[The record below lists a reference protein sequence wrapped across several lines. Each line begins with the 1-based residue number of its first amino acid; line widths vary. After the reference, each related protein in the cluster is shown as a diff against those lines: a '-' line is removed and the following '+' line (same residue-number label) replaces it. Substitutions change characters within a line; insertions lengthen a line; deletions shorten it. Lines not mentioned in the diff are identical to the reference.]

1 MRMDGPRELDRVDNG
16 QGKPTGS
23 IMSAEPIF
31 DYVVIGAGIAG
42 ASIAYRLS
50 VGGRDRVLVLE
61 REPQPGYHSTGR
73 SAAMFIET
81 YGTPA
86 IRALTR
92 ASRAFYEHPPE
103 GFTEHPLLAPR
114 GVVYIAGEGQR
125 DLLESA
131 LRDLS
136 QDAPATRRIRIDEA
150 LARVPVLRAA
160 SLCGA
165 ILEEDAQ
172 DIDVH
177 ALHQGYL
184 RGLRSCGGVL
194 RAQAELAGAERVGD
208 LWVIALADGH
218 TVRART
224 VVNAAGAWA
233 DAVAALCGA
242 RPVGLVPRRRSAFTF
257 APPDGMDCT
266 RWPAV
271 VGIDESFYFKPDAA
285 RLLGSPA
292 NADPV
297 PPHDVVPEELDI
309 ALGIHRIQEATTLL
323 IRRPHRTWAGLRS
336 FVRDGEFVLGWDD
349 ARDRFFW
356 LAAQGGYGI
365 QTAAAAAELAAALL
379 RGEPLPARLAR
390 QGVDPATMVPSRLR

>member
-1 MRMDGPRELDRVDNG
+1 
-16 QGKPTGS
+16 
-23 IMSAEPIF
+23 
-31 DYVVIGAGIAG
+31 
-42 ASIAYRLS
+42 
-50 VGGRDRVLVLE
+50 VLVLE

-81 YGTPA
+81 YGTPT

-92 ASRAFYEHPPE
+92 ASRAFYEQPPN
-103 GFTEHPLLAPR
+103 GFSEHPLLSPR
-114 GVVYIAGEGQR
+114 GVLYIAREGQQ

-131 LRDLS
+131 LRELS
-136 QDAPATRRIRIDEA
+136 QNTTATRRLRTDEA

-160 SLCGA
+160 GLCGA

-184 RGLRSCGGVL
+184 RGLRRCGGVL
-194 RAQAELAGAERVGD
+194 RTGAELAGAERVAD
-208 LWVIALADGH
+208 LWVISLADGQAF
-218 TVRART
+218 RART

-233 DAVAALCGA
+233 DVVATLCGV
-242 RPVGLVPRRRSAFTF
+242 RTVGLTPCRRSAFIF
-257 APPDGMDCT
+257 AAPDGMDCT
-266 RWPAV
+266 GWPAV

-292 NADPV
+292 NADTV
-297 PPHDVVPEELDI
+297 PPHDVAPEELDI
-309 ALGIHRIQEATTLL
+309 ALGIHRIQEATTLV
-323 IRRPHRTWAGLRS
+323 IRRPQHAWAGLRS

-365 QTAAAAAELAAALL
+365 QTAAAAAALAAALL
-379 RGEPLPARLAR
+379 RGEPLPPYLAQ
-390 QGVDPATMVPSRLR
+390 QGVDPAVLAPSRLR

>member
-1 MRMDGPRELDRVDNG
+1 
-16 QGKPTGS
+16 
-23 IMSAEPIF
+23 MSAEPIF
-31 DYVVIGAGIAG
+31 DHVIIGAGIAG
-42 ASIAYRLS
+42 ASIAHQLS
-50 VGGRDRVLVLE
+50 VGGKERVLLLE
-61 REPQPGYHSTGR
+61 REPQPGHHSTGR

-103 GFTEHPLLAPR
+103 GFTEHSLLTPR
-114 GVVYIAGEGQR
+114 GVLYIAREGQQ
-125 DLLESA
+125 DLLDSA
-131 LRDLS
+131 FQDLS
-136 QDAPATRRIRIDEA
+136 QNAPTTRRIRTDEA
-150 LARVPVLRAA
+150 LARVPVLRATG
-160 SLCGA
+160 LCGA

-184 RGLRSCGGVL
+184 RGLRNRGGVL
-194 RAQAELAGAERVGD
+194 RTGAELAGAERVGD
-208 LWVIALADGH
+208 LWVIALAGGH
-218 TVRART
+218 TVRTRT

-233 DAVAALCGA
+233 DVVAARCGV
-242 RPVGLVPRRRSAFTF
+242 RPVGLTPRRRSAFIF
-257 APPDGMDCT
+257 AAPDGMDCT
-266 RWPAV
+266 GWPAV

-297 PPHDVVPEELDI
+297 APHDVVPEELDI
-309 ALGIHRIQEATTLL
+309 ALGIHRIQEATTLV
-323 IRRPHRTWAGLRS
+323 IRRPQHAWAGLRS
-336 FVRDGEFVLGWDD
+336 FVRDGELVLGWDD
-349 ARDRFFW
+349 MRHRFFW

-365 QTAAAAAELAAALL
+365 QTAAAAAELGAALL

-390 QGVDPATMVPSRLR
+390 HGIDAAVLAPSRLR

>member
-1 MRMDGPRELDRVDNG
+1 MFDRQDDEQRQPSRNSV
-16 QGKPTGS
+16 
-23 IMSAEPIF
+23 SAEPIF

-50 VGGRDRVLVLE
+50 VGGKDRVLVLE
-61 REPQPGYHSTGR
+61 REPQPGLHSTGR

-103 GFTEHPLLAPR
+103 GFTECPLLAPR
-114 GVVYIAGEGQR
+114 GVLYVARDGQQ
-125 DLLESA
+125 DLLEHA

-136 QDAPATRRIRIDEA
+136 RGASATRRLRTDEA
-150 LARVPVLRAA
+150 LARVPVLRVPG
-160 SLCGA
+160 LHGA

-194 RAQAELAGAERVGD
+194 RTEAELAGAERVGD
-208 LWVIALADGH
+208 LWALALADGH
-218 TVRART
+218 TVRARA

-233 DAVAALCGA
+233 DVVAARCGV
-242 RPVGLVPRRRSAFTF
+242 RPVGLMPRRRSAFIF
-257 APPDGMDCT
+257 AAPDGMACNG
-266 RWPAV
+266 WPAV
-271 VGIDESFYFKPDAA
+271 VGIDESFYFKPDAG

-297 PPHDVVPEELDI
+297 PPHDVLPEELDI
-309 ALGIHRIQEATTLL
+309 ALGIHRIQEATTLV
-323 IRRPHRTWAGLRS
+323 IRRPQHTWAGLRS
-336 FVRDGEFVLGWDD
+336 FVRDGELVLGWDD

-365 QTAAAAAELAAALL
+365 QTAAGAAELAAALL
-379 RGEPLPARLAR
+379 RGESLPPHLAQ
-390 QGVDPATMVPSRLR
+390 QGVDPAVLAPSRLR

>member
-1 MRMDGPRELDRVDNG
+1 
-16 QGKPTGS
+16 
-23 IMSAEPIF
+23 MSAEPIF

-42 ASIAYRLS
+42 ASIAYQLS
-50 VGGRDRVLVLE
+50 VGGRDRVLALE

-81 YGTPA
+81 YGTPT

-103 GFTEHPLLAPR
+103 GFTEHSLLTPR
-114 GVVYIAGEGQR
+114 GVVYIAREGQQE
-125 DLLESA
+125 LLESV

-136 QDAPATRRIRIDEA
+136 QNAPATRRIRTHEA
-150 LARVPVLRAA
+150 LARVPVLRA
-160 SLCGA
+160 SGLCGA
-165 ILEEDAQ
+165 ILEENAQ

-194 RAQAELAGAERVGD
+194 HTKAELAGAERVGD
-208 LWVIALADGH
+208 LWVLSVADGQ
-218 TVRART
+218 TFRARA

-233 DAVAALCGA
+233 DVVAALCGV
-242 RPVGLVPRRRSAFTF
+242 RTVGLVPRRRSAFTF
-257 APPDGMDCT
+257 AAPDGMDCT
-266 RWPAV
+266 GWPAV
-271 VGIDESFYFKPDAA
+271 VGIDESFYFKPDTA

-309 ALGIHRIQEATTLL
+309 ALGIHRIQEATTLV
-323 IRRPHRTWAGLRS
+323 IRRPQHAWAGLRS

-349 ARDRFFW
+349 AHDRFFW

-379 RGEPLPARLAR
+379 RGEPLPARLAQ
-390 QGVDPATMVPSRLR
+390 QGVDPAVLAPSRLR

>member
-1 MRMDGPRELDRVDNG
+1 
-16 QGKPTGS
+16 
-23 IMSAEPIF
+23 MSAERIF
-31 DYVVIGAGIAG
+31 DYAVIGAGIAG

-81 YGTPA
+81 YGTPT

-103 GFTEHPLLAPR
+103 GFTEHALLTPR
-114 GVVYIAGEGQR
+114 GVLYIAREGQQ
-125 DLLESA
+125 DLLESV

-136 QDAPATRRIRIDEA
+136 QNAPDTRRIRLDEA
-150 LARVPVLRAA
+150 LARVPVLRA
-160 SLCGA
+160 SGLCGA

-184 RGLRSCGGVL
+184 RGLLSCGGVL
-194 RAQAELAGAERVGD
+194 RTEAGLAGAERVGD

-218 TVRART
+218 TVRARA
-224 VVNAAGAWA
+224 VINAAGAWA
-233 DAVAALCGA
+233 DVVAVLCGV
-242 RPVGLVPRRRSAFTF
+242 RPVRLTPRRRSAFIF
-257 APPDGMDCT
+257 AAPDGMDCT
-266 RWPAV
+266 GWPAV

-309 ALGIHRIQEATTLL
+309 ALGIHRIQEVTTLV
-323 IRRPHRTWAGLRS
+323 IRRPHRVWAGLRS

-365 QTAAAAAELAAALL
+365 QTAAAAAELAASLL
-379 RGEPLPARLAR
+379 RGEPLPAGLAR
-390 QGVDPATMVPSRLR
+390 HGVDPAVLAPSRLR